1 VSQPGKNGAAREA
14 PRLTDPPCREL
25 AVERQLLDLRR
36 LDAEQ
41 LGHLRERQHVGLV
54 GAERVVAEDKT
65 TVVMRL
71 DRHTATLVVNRARQQ
86 I

>member
-36 LDAEQ
+36 LDAE
-41 LGHLRERQHVGLV
+41 
-54 GAERVVAEDKT
+54 
-65 TVVMRL
+65 
-71 DRHTATLVVNRARQQ
+71 
-86 I
+86 